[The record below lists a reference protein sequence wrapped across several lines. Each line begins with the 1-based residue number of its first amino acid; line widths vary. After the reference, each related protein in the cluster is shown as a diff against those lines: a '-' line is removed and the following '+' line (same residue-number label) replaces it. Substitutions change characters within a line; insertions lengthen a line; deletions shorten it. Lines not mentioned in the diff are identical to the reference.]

1 MPATDNGR
9 IVITGLGAV
18 TPVGND
24 VDTFWRRMKA
34 GDSGAGPIT
43 AFDTDGFKVKIAC
56 EVRDFEAKEWL
67 EGKAA
72 RRLARATHFA
82 VASAKQAVADAEL
95 AIEPAT
101 AHRYGITFNTGG
113 GGLASMENGT
123 RRLVARGPQ
132 QANPFLVTDVM
143 PNAVSCLISIEL
155 GLTGPTTTSTLACA
169 SGNYALL
176 EAYRLLRSGEVD
188 AVIAGGTEAGITPLI
203 IATFSRL
210 QALSTRNDDPKA
222 ASRPFDAD
230 RDGFVFGEGGVAFV
244 VETERHAEQRG
255 ARVYAEVRG
264 GAVTA
269 DAHHLTAPRP
279 DGSGAAA
286 AMSRALESSRTDP
299 GEVDAV
305 FAHGTATPLGDV
317 AETLAIKK
325 ALADRAPEVAVTAT
339 KSQVGHML
347 GAAGAVS
354 ALAAVKTIEEGT
366 IPPTINLDRP
376 DPDCDLDYVPNRARA
391 HPTGVALVNAFGFG
405 GQNVVIVLGG
415 AN

>member
-34 GDSGAGPIT
+34 GHSGAGPIS

-56 EVRDFEAKEWL
+56 EVRDFEPREWL
-67 EGKAA
+67 ESKAA

-82 VASAKQAVADAEL
+82 VASAKQAVTDADL
-95 AIEPAT
+95 AIEPSA

-113 GGLASMENGT
+113 GGIASMENGT

-155 GLTGPTTTSTLACA
+155 GITGPTTTSTLACA

-188 AVIAGGTEAGITPLI
+188 AVVAGGAEAAITPLI

-210 QALSTRNDDPKA
+210 QALSTRNEDPEA
-222 ASRPFDAD
+222 ASRPFDSD
-230 RDGFVFGEGGVAFV
+230 RDGFVFGEGAAAFV
-244 VETERHAEQRG
+244 IETERHAEQRG

-269 DAHHLTAPRP
+269 DAHHLTAPKP
-279 DGSGAAA
+279 DGAGAAA
-286 AMSRALESSRTDP
+286 AMSRALESSATDP
-299 GEVDAV
+299 GNVDAV
-305 FAHGTATPLGDV
+305 FAHGTATPRGDV
-317 AETLAIKK
+317 AETLAIKA
-325 ALADRAPEVAVTAT
+325 ALGDRVRDVAVTAT

-354 ALAAVKTIEEGT
+354 VLAAVKTIEEGT

-391 HPTGVALVNAFGFG
+391 HPTRVALVNAFGFG
-405 GQNVVIVLGG
+405 GQNVVLVL
-415 AN
+415 ASAS

>member
-56 EVRDFEAKEWL
+56 EVRDFEAREWL

-101 AHRYGITFNTGG
+101 AHRCGITFNTGG
-113 GGLASMENGT
+113 GGLASMETGT

-299 GEVDAV
+299 ARSTPSSPTAPPRRSATWRRRWRSRRHSPTGPRKSRSPPPNRKSGTCSERPERCPPWRRSRRSRK
-305 FAHGTATPLGDV
+305 GRSRRRSTWTGRTRTATWTTFRTGPGPTPP
-317 AETLAIKK
+317 AWRSSTPSA
-325 ALADRAPEVAVTAT
+325 
-339 KSQVGHML
+339 S
-347 GAAGAVS
+347 AAR
-354 ALAAVKTIEEGT
+354 TW
-366 IPPTINLDRP
+366 
-376 DPDCDLDYVPNRARA
+376 
-391 HPTGVALVNAFGFG
+391 
-405 GQNVVIVLGG
+405 
-415 AN
+415 

>member
-24 VDTFWRRMKA
+24 VPTFWRRMKA

-43 AFDTDGFKVKIAC
+43 AFDTEAFNVKIAC
-56 EVRDFEAKEWL
+56 EVHDFDPTEWL
-67 EGKAA
+67 AGKAA
-72 RRLARATHFA
+72 RRIARSTHFA
-82 VASAKQAVADAEL
+82 VASAKQAVAHAGLVID
-95 AIEPAT
+95 PAV
-101 AHRYGITFNTGG
+101 AHRHGVAFNTGG
-113 GGLASMENGT
+113 GGASSMESGT
-123 RRLVARGPQ
+123 RRLVARGPRK
-132 QANPFLVTDVM
+132 ANPFLVTDVM

-155 GLTGPTTTSTLACA
+155 GVTGPTTTSTLACA

-188 AVIAGGTEAGITPLI
+188 AVIAGGTEAAITPLI
-203 IATFSRL
+203 VATFSRL
-210 QALSTRNDDPKA
+210 QALSTRNDDPPA

-230 RDGFVFGEGGVAFV
+230 RDGFVFGEGAAAFV

-255 ARVYAEVRG
+255 AHIYAEVRG

-279 DGSGAAA
+279 DGAGAAA
-286 AMSRALESSRTDP
+286 AMTRALESSNTDP

-317 AETLAIKK
+317 AETLAIKA
-325 ALADRAPEVAVTAT
+325 ALGDRARHVAVTAT

-366 IPPTINLDRP
+366 ICPTINLDRP
-376 DPDCDLDYVPNRARA
+376 DSECDLDYVPNRARA

-405 GQNVVIVLGG
+405 GQNVVVVLAGTK
-415 AN
+415 

>member
-1 MPATDNGR
+1 MAASDNGR
-9 IVITGLGAV
+9 ILITGLGAV

-43 AFDTDGFKVKIAC
+43 AFDTDGFKVRIAC
-56 EVRDFEAKEWL
+56 EVRGFDPREWL

-82 VASAKQAVADAEL
+82 VASAKQAVADADL
-95 AIEPAT
+95 VVDPAD

-176 EAYRLLRSGEVD
+176 EAYRLLRAGEVD
-188 AVIAGGTEAGITPLI
+188 AVVAGGAEAGITPLI
-203 IATFSRL
+203 IAAFSRL
-210 QALSTRNDDPKA
+210 QALSTRNDDPQA

-230 RDGFVFGEGGVAFV
+230 RDGFVFGEGGAAFV

-264 GAVTA
+264 GALTA

-279 DGSGAAA
+279 DGAGAAA
-286 AMSRALESSRTDP
+286 AMVRALEASRIDP

-305 FAHGTATPLGDV
+305 FAHGTATPLGDA
-317 AETLAIKK
+317 AETLAIKR
-325 ALADRAPEVAVTAT
+325 ALGKRAQEVAVVAT

-366 IPPTINLDRP
+366 ICPTINLERP

-391 HPTGVALVNAFGFG
+391 HPTDVALVNAFGFG
-405 GQNVVIVLGG
+405 GQNVVIAMAGTD
-415 AN
+415 

>member
-24 VDTFWRRMKA
+24 VTTFWRRMKA

-43 AFDTDGFKVKIAC
+43 AFDTEAFNVKIAC
-56 EVRDFEAKEWL
+56 EVRDFDPTEWL
-67 EGKAA
+67 AGKAA
-72 RRLARATHFA
+72 RRIARSTHFA
-82 VASAKQAVADAEL
+82 VASAKQAVAHAGL
-95 AIEPAT
+95 AIDPAV
-101 AHRYGITFNTGG
+101 AHRHGVAFNTGG
-113 GGLASMENGT
+113 GGASSMESGT
-123 RRLVARGPQ
+123 RRLVARGPRK
-132 QANPFLVTDVM
+132 ANPFLVTDVM

-155 GLTGPTTTSTLACA
+155 GVTGPTTTSTMACA

-188 AVIAGGTEAGITPLI
+188 AVIAGGTEAAITPLI
-203 IATFSRL
+203 VATFSRL
-210 QALSTRNDDPKA
+210 QALSTRNDDPPA

-230 RDGFVFGEGGVAFV
+230 RDGFVFGEGAAAFV
-244 VETERHAEQRG
+244 VETERHAEKRG
-255 ARVYAEVRG
+255 AHVYAEVRG

-279 DGSGAAA
+279 DGAGAAA
-286 AMSRALESSRTDP
+286 AMTRALESSNTDP

-317 AETLAIKK
+317 AETLAIK
-325 ALADRAPEVAVTAT
+325 AAIGDRAKDVAVAAT

-366 IPPTINLDRP
+366 ICPTINLEQP
-376 DPDCDLDYVPNRARA
+376 DPQCDLDYVPNRARA

-405 GQNVVIVLGG
+405 GQNVVVVLAD

>member
-9 IVITGLGAV
+9 IVITGLGGV

-24 VDTFWRRMKA
+24 VNTFWRRMKA

-56 EVRDFEAKEWL
+56 EVRDFEPRQWL
-67 EGKAA
+67 ESKAA

-82 VASAKQAVADAEL
+82 VASAKQAVADADL
-95 AIEPAT
+95 AIEPSA

-113 GGLASMENGT
+113 GGIASMEHGT

-155 GLTGPTTTSTLACA
+155 GITGPTTTSTLACA

-188 AVIAGGTEAGITPLI
+188 VVVAGGAEAGITPLI

-210 QALSTRNDDPKA
+210 QALSTRNEDPEA
-222 ASRPFDAD
+222 ASRPFDSD
-230 RDGFVFGEGGVAFV
+230 RDGFVFGEGAAAFV
-244 VETERHAEQRG
+244 IETERHAKQRG

-269 DAHHLTAPRP
+269 DAHHLTAPKP

-286 AMSRALESSRTDP
+286 AMSRALESSGTDP
-299 GEVDAV
+299 GKVDAV

-317 AETLAIKK
+317 AETLAVK
-325 ALADRAPEVAVTAT
+325 AALGDRARDVAVTAT

-354 ALAAVKTIEEGT
+354 VLAAVKTIEEGV
-366 IPPTINLDRP
+366 ISPTINLDRP

-405 GQNVVIVLGG
+405 GQNVVLVLAS